1 MNMGDCLTIFSYFA
15 LVWLRQPE
23 GMNIRFQLFI
33 FLFIIA
39 GFSAFAQG
47 SICSNIEPFC
57 AGDQRL
63 TFPNSNSTNS
73 SQISGEFGPD
83 YGCLEEQPYPA
94 WFFLQVEDNGNLRF
108 RISQNSR
115 EDGRGVP
122 LDVDFVVWG
131 PFQRG
136 EDYCSAANLSAS
148 NQVDCSYLPDSIETM
163 TIPNARENEIYVV
176 VITNFDQVPGFISL
190 EQTNSGEGS
199 TDCSILEFD
208 LGEDIAV
215 CGEDEYLLDGTSDE
229 DAEYQ
234 WFKYDESSM
243 NYVELTNETGPTL
256 LVTEEGDYKLIVTD
270 VLEDKTEE
278 DEINVSFYDVPEVFP
293 AEDLAKCDSG
303 DTVDLTLRNSQL
315 LGDRTEVSDFTVNF
329 YESSEAAGENDAIS
343 NPRNFPFEEGK
354 QVFARVMHNVSG
366 CLSEIESFNLTIF
379 DFPEYSLAEKTVLC
393 VNLSGAAIGRS
404 ILGEDLGEGYEYE
417 WILDGNIVS
426 TEARYTLTE
435 LPGNG
440 ILEQN
445 IIHDESGCFQ
455 AYSTI
460 IQPVSR
466 PETLEVNIS
475 GSDFGDGYV
484 INLEAIGGIGQAFA
498 SYEYRLD
505 GGDWRSSP
513 KFKDVRPGNHVAY
526 VRETNGCGETKSA
539 SFFLVGYPR
548 FFTPNGDGFNDEWQL
563 ITDQNI
569 EIHEVMIFD
578 RYGKS
583 ITELKS
589 GEDFSWDGT
598 TNGRPL
604 PETDYWFKVI
614 FSTSDKAREEFMA
627 NFSLIR

>member
-1 MNMGDCLTIFSYFA
+1 MNLRDCLLIFSYFA
-15 LVWLRQPE
+15 LVWLRHPK
-23 GMNIRFQLFI
+23 GMNIRFQLFAV
-33 FLFIIA
+33 FFILA

-63 TFPNSNSTNS
+63 TFPNSNATNS
-73 SQISGEFGPD
+73 SQISGELGPD

-131 PFQRG
+131 PFERG
-136 EDYCSAANLSAS
+136 EDYCSASNLSVA
-148 NQVDCSYLPDSIETM
+148 NQVDCSYLPDSVETM

-176 VITNFDQVPGFISL
+176 VITNFEQVPGFISL
-190 EQTNSGEGS
+190 EQTNTGEGS

-208 LGEDIAV
+208 LGDDIAV

-243 NYVELTNETGPTL
+243 EYVEIPNETGPTL

-278 DEINVSFYDVPEVFP
+278 DEIKISFYDIPEIFP
-293 AEDLAKCDSG
+293 AEDLANCDSG
-303 DTVDLTLRNSQL
+303 SSIDLTLLNNQL
-315 LGDRTEVSDFTVNF
+315 IGAAAEVSDREVRF
-329 YESSEAAGENDAIS
+329 YESLQTAEDNEAIA
-343 NPRNFPFEEGK
+343 NPQNFPFEEGK
-354 QVFARVMHNVSG
+354 QLYTRVIDTESG

-379 DFPEYSLAEKTVLC
+379 DFPEYSLAEETVLC
-393 VNLSGAAIGRS
+393 VNLAGTAIGS
-404 ILGEDLGEGYEYE
+404 STLGEDLGEEYQYE

-426 TEARYTLTE
+426 TEARYTLE
-435 LPGNG
+435 VLPVNG

-455 AYSTI
+455 SYSTS

-475 GSDFGDGYV
+475 GSDFGNGYV
-484 INLEAIGGIGQAFA
+484 INLETVGGIGQEFA

-505 GGDWRSSP
+505 GGNWRSSP
-513 KFKDVRPGNHVAY
+513 RFKDVRPGNHVAY
-526 VRETNGCGETKSA
+526 VRETNGCGETRSM

-548 FFTPNGDGFNDEWQL
+548 FFTPNNDGFNDTWQL
-563 ITDQNI
+563 ITDENI
-569 EIHEVMIFD
+569 KIHEVMIFD

-583 ITELKS
+583 IIELKA

-614 FSTSDKAREEFMA
+614 FSTNSTDREEFMA
-627 NFSLIR
+627 NISLIR